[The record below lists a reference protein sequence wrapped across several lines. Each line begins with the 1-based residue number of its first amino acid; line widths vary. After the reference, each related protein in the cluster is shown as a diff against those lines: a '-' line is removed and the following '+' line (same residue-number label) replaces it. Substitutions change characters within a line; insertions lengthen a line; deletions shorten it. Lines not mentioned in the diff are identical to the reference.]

1 LLKTPISISRGTWKY
16 PFTAEG
22 PDEDNHSKVQQRDLM
37 KTLNQQR
44 DLMKT
49 FIPSSVE
56 GPEKDNNSIQQRDL
70 IKTVISISRGT

>member
-1 LLKTPISISRGTWKY
+1 M
-16 PFTAEG
+16 
-22 PDEDNHSKVQQRDLM
+22 HSGKEPTSFQVQQRDLM

-49 FIPSSVE
+49 FIPSSAE

-70 IKTVISISRGT
+70 LKTLISISKGTWKYPFTAEGT